1 MIAVLGEVMIELAPA
16 GAGLFRAGVAGDTY
30 NTAVMLSQLGAD
42 VCYATALGD
51 EQFSDKIRE
60 AMQQHGLNNS
70 AVLTLKAQQPGL
82 YCISNSAN
90 GERSFSYWRQQS
102 AARQAFQSEVLFE
115 QLLQAISHCTDVYW
129 SGITLALMSEG
140 CLSLWFAHLQR
151 LQMSG
156 GKVYFDTNYRA
167 ALWRGRT
174 DQLQC
179 YQAALLHCD
188 YFLPSLEDCQ
198 QIWGCESL
206 KQALDQLQ
214 SLLPVV
220 GSAPVICLKAQQQLY
235 WLAAGT
241 QQHFHLKFSQQMVD
255 ATGAGD
261 GFSGALI
268 AALQQGLAADQ
279 AIQIA
284 HLTASQVVQYQGAIL
299 PDAVWPELKQQLQQL
314 GLQPQTAKSG
324 NSV

>member
-16 GAGLFRAGVAGDTY
+16 GAGLYRSGVAGDTY
-30 NTAVMLSQLGAD
+30 NTAVMLSQLGSQ

-51 EQFSDKIRE
+51 DQFSGQIRE
-60 AMQQHGLNNS
+60 AMQQHGLNSS
-70 AVLTLKAQQPGL
+70 AVLTLKAKQPGL

-102 AARQAFQSEVLFE
+102 AARQAFQSDLLFE
-115 QLLQAISHCTDVYW
+115 QLLQAVSHCTDVYW

-140 CLSLWFAHLQR
+140 CLSLWLAHLQQ
-151 LQMSG
+151 LQSRG

-167 ALWRGRT
+167 ALWRERT
-174 DQLQC
+174 DQLQW

-198 QIWGCESL
+198 QIWGCENL
-206 KQALDQLQ
+206 KQALEQLQ
-214 SLLPVV
+214 SLLPVEGPV
-220 GSAPVICLKAQQQLY
+220 PVICLKAQQQLC
-235 WLAAGT
+235 WLEAG
-241 QQHFHLKFSQQMVD
+241 QCRQFSLTFSDQMLD

-261 GFSGALI
+261 AFSGALI
-268 AALQQGLAADQ
+268 AALQQGLTAAV

-284 HLTASQVVQYQGAIL
+284 HCAASLVVQYQGAIL
-299 PDAVWPELKQQLQQL
+299 PDAVWPQLQQQLQQQ
-314 GLQPQTAKSG
+314 GLQPQKAKSR